1 MEDRLQKIISAS
13 GLMSRRAAEE
23 AIKAGHVTL
32 NGYTAALGEKADP
45 AYDEI
50 LVDGKPLPV
59 PDRKFYVMVNKPA
72 GYVTT
77 LSDEQGR
84 KTVADLVSDLGER
97 LYPIG
102 RLDIN
107 SEGLLL
113 MTNDGEL
120 ANHLMHPSGG
130 VEKTYR
136 VRLKALHPGDDLEKK
151 IPLLKESIEIDGRKT
166 TPAKVNLIKS
176 DGKTAVVDVTIGEGR
191 NRQVRRLCENAE
203 LYVLK
208 LVRIQEGPL
217 FLGNLKSGAYRFL
230 NEREIA
236 LLRNL

>member
-50 LVDGKPLPV
+50 RVDGKPLPV
-59 PDRKFYVMVNKPA
+59 PERKFYVMVNKPA

-136 VRLKALHPGDDLEKK
+136 VRLKALPPADDLEKK

-166 TPAKVNLIKS
+166 TPAKVNMIKS

>member
-23 AIKAGHVTL
+23 AIKAGRVKL

-50 LVDGKPLPV
+50 LVDGKALPV
-59 PDRKFYVMVNKPA
+59 PDRKYYVMVNKPA

-77 LSDEQGR
+77 LSDTEGR
-84 KTVADLVSDLGER
+84 KTVAELTASIGER

-136 VRLKALHPGDDLEKK
+136 VRVKTLHPEGVLEER
-151 IPLLKESIEIDGRKT
+151 IPLLKESIEIGGRKT
-166 TPAKVNLIKS
+166 TPAKVKLVKS
-176 DGKTAVVDVTIGEGR
+176 DGKTAVVDVTISEGR

-217 FLGNLKSGAYRFL
+217 YLGNLKVGSFRFL
-230 NEREIA
+230 NQREVS
-236 LLRNL
+236 LLKNL